1 MVCCLFSFRMKLSY
15 TGYSTQYSTLHIRE
29 FAVAICRK
37 NLQQEFAAWI
47 SWLFSGRFFLYLYWW
62 ANIFCICEQILF
74 IWKQH
79 FFICEENFH
88 ICESF
93 FINNVSFC
101 YCCGSYWLPYNAVVT
116 LLTIN
121 KSLFFELYGCLYPH
135 CQTSTKN
142 MFKFKS
148 IHHTLSHK
156 SGILYNNVMV
166 SSYNRNS
173 SLIISINLCAIFK
186 FKTTQSNLKNH
197 LTTYLASS
205 NIREKWLRYAIDTFA
220 FDEN

>member
-37 NLQQEFAAWI
+37 NLQQEFAVWI

-62 ANIFCICEQILF
+62 ATIFCICEQILF

-79 FFICEENFH
+79 FFICEENVH

-156 SGILYNNVMV
+156 SGIL
-166 SSYNRNS
+166 
-173 SLIISINLCAIFK
+173 
-186 FKTTQSNLKNH
+186 
-197 LTTYLASS
+197 
-205 NIREKWLRYAIDTFA
+205 
-220 FDEN
+220 